1 MKSEHSDEPGPKP
14 TVEELREHMRDAV
27 ARTTLREVAR
37 QTDVGPETLRKFIQQ
52 GAVPRGRTLD
62 RLWGWYVREAPP
74 APYGTALP
82 PTLRGTYSSPQ
93 PRPYPTARQRA
104 RAAASAQASSEAE
117 RVTMRLQSA
126 RRAFETDAEL
136 ADLLG
141 VDRAQPAR
149 WRAGQVPDP
158 ANREKIVALD
168 VVVELLSGYLSPS
181 SIPKWLNGTNAH
193 LGNRRPV
200 ALLREGNLSEV
211 IAAIEA
217 EKSGAFA

>member
-1 MKSEHSDEPGPKP
+1 MEDEHKPQSEPEPSLDD
-14 TVEELREHMRDAV
+14 LRDHARDAV
-27 ARTTLREVAR
+27 ARTTLRDVAR
-37 QTDVGPETLRKFIQQ
+37 QTDVSPATLRKFLDESS
-52 GAVPRGRTLD
+52 GTVPYGRTLE
-62 RLWGWYVREAPP
+62 RLQRWFVRDVAL
-74 APYGTALP
+74 APYGSDAP
-82 PTLRGTYSSPQ
+82 PVAPPRGTYSQ

-104 RAAASAQASSEAE
+104 SAAQRSPDAE

-149 WRAGQVPDP
+149 WRAGQAPDP

-200 ALLREGNLSEV
+200 ALLRDGSLSEV

>member
-1 MKSEHSDEPGPKP
+1 MESEHSDEPASEPS
-14 TVEELREHMRDAV
+14 VEELREHMREAV
-27 ARTTLREVAR
+27 NRTTLREVAR
-37 QTDVGPETLRKFIQQ
+37 QTSVGPETLRKFIHQD
-52 GAVPRGRTLD
+52 AVPRGSTLD
-62 RLWGWYVREAPP
+62 RLQRWYVREAPA
-74 APYGTALP
+74 APYGTPAP
-82 PTLRGTYSSPQ
+82 PAVRGTYPAPQ

-104 RAAASAQASSEAE
+104 RSAAQSSPEAE
-117 RVTMRLQSA
+117 RVAMRLQSA
-126 RRAFETDAEL
+126 RRAFETDADL

-149 WRAGQVPDP
+149 WRAGQAPDP

-193 LGNRRPV
+193 LGNRRPI

>member
-1 MKSEHSDEPGPKP
+1 MKSEQSDEPGSEPS
-14 TVEELREHMRDAV
+14 VEELREHMREAV

-37 QTDVGPETLRKFIQQ
+37 QTSVGPETLRKFIHQETL
-52 GAVPRGRTLD
+52 PRGSTLD
-62 RLWGWYVREAPP
+62 RLQRWFVRDSAL
-74 APYGTALP
+74 APYGTPLAS
-82 PTLRGTYSSPQ
+82 RGTYTPSS
-93 PRPYPTARQRA
+93 PRPYSTARQRA
-104 RAAASAQASSEAE
+104 RTAAAQSSPEAE
-117 RVTMRLQSA
+117 RVAMRLQSA
-126 RRAFETDAEL
+126 RRAFETDADL

-149 WRAGQVPDP
+149 WRAGQAPDP

-168 VVVELLSGYLSPS
+168 IVVELLSGYLSPS

-193 LGNRRPV
+193 LGNRRPI

-211 IAAIEA
+211 IAAIES

>member
-1 MKSEHSDEPGPKP
+1 MESEHEPGAEPSLD
-14 TVEELREHMRDAV
+14 EMREHAREAV
-27 ARTTLREVAR
+27 NRTTLREVAR
-37 QTDVGPETLRKFIQQ
+37 QTDVSPATLRKFLD
-52 GAVPRGRTLD
+52 GSSGTVPYGRTLE
-62 RLWGWYVREAPP
+62 RLQRWFVRDAAL
-74 APYGTALP
+74 APYGSTAP
-82 PTLRGTYSSPQ
+82 PVAPMRGSYAE

-104 RAAASAQASSEAE
+104 SAARRSPEAE
-117 RVTMRLQSA
+117 RVAMRLQSA

-149 WRAGQVPDP
+149 WRAGQAPDP

-193 LGNRRPV
+193 LGNRRPI